1 MIRDVQLNDGSRLAV
16 PGVVPKLSATPG
28 GFDGGGP
35 RLGEH
40 TDTLLGD
47 LGYAADAIADLRR
60 RRIIG

>member
-40 TDTLLGD
+40 TDTVLGD
-47 LGYAADAIADLRR
+47 LGYGADAIADLRR